1 MVCTSKEDTFTSK
14 EDTFSSNED
23 TSHPGAS
30 LFDVRSWRVVHQK
43 RILFHQMRIL
53 FHQMWIHSVPAML
66 FKFLVHQ
73 KRILFWRF
81 AIKKSRFV
89 HQKRILCTSKEDTTY
104 IKRGY
109 FFIKR
114 GYCVH
119 QKRILLQ
126 GFSKR
131 LFKRASREN
140 HVRMPEPP
148 RCGRAA
154 RPSVRVA
161 VFVVPNSRWPCK
173 RVMASV
179 LAHPRS
185 SSVEVPGF
193 IVQLSRK

>member
-14 EDTFSSNED
+14 EDTFLSNED

-53 FHQMWIHSVPAML
+53 LHQVWIHSVPAML

-89 HQKRILCTSKEDTTY
+89 HQKRILCTSKEDTVY

-109 FFIKR
+109 FSKGSLR
-114 GYCVH
+114 G
-119 QKRILLQ
+119 
-126 GFSKR
+126 S
-131 LFKRASREN
+131 FKRASREN

-154 RPSVRVA
+154 RSSVRVV

>member
-1 MVCTSKEDTFTSK
+1 MRI
-14 EDTFSSNED
+14 
-23 TSHPGAS
+23 
-30 LFDVRSWRVVHQK
+30 LLHQK
-43 RILFHQMRIL
+43 RIHHIQAL
-53 FHQMWIHSVPAML
+53 A
-66 FKFLVHQ
+66 FLTCV
-73 KRILFWRF
+73 RGAL
-81 AIKKSRFV
+81 
-89 HQKRILCTSKEDTTY
+89 Y

-114 GYCVH
+114 GYFYIKCGYIPCPLCFLSFLYIKTGYFFGVLLSKNRDLYIKRGYFVH
-119 QKRILLQ
+119 QKRILRTSKEDTFSSKEDTVYIKR
-126 GFSKR
+126 GYFSKGSLR
-131 LFKRASREN
+131 GSFKRASREN

-154 RPSVRVA
+154 RSSVRVA